1 MNPNDMRQ
9 GREHLRLTQ
18 QEAAAQLGVSQPYL
32 SLLEAGVR
40 RVPAKLAKK
49 AAKVY
54 GAAPTALPLDESFEK
69 PGPLK
74 AQRFAEDLA
83 SLGYPGFSY
92 LHSPRRRSNPAALLL
107 EALAQSDLESRLVEA
122 LPWLVLRYP
131 QLDWEWLVPRAKLY
145 NLQNRLGY
153 VADLAHKAAEKKN
166 VEPSTL
172 FNLAHRK
179 ATLEE
184 ARLAGEGTLC
194 HDSLSNAE
202 RSWLRET
209 RPPEAVHWN
218 LLTDLRAEQ
227 LRYVA

>member
-1 MNPNDMRQ
+1 MRR
-9 GREHLRLTQ
+9 GREHLGLTQ

-32 SLLEAGVR
+32 SLLEAGAR

-54 GAAPTALPLDESFEK
+54 GVAATALPLGESLQR
-69 PGPLK
+69 PGRLN

-83 SLGYPGFSY
+83 GLGYPGFSY
-92 LHSPRRRSNPAALLL
+92 LKSTRKRNPTALLL

-153 VADLAHKAAEKKN
+153 VADLAYKAAEKKGRRA
-166 VEPSTL
+166 VCAFQFGSLQGHARRGSTCSGG
-172 FNLAHRK
+172 HP
-179 ATLEE
+179 
-184 ARLAGEGTLC
+184 
-194 HDSLSNAE
+194 LSRFAIE
-202 RSWLRET
+202 SWSGPWLRET
-209 RPPEAVHWN
+209 RPPEAEHWN
-218 LLTDLRAEQ
+218 LLTDLQPEQ
-227 LRYVA
+227 LRYVV

>member
-1 MNPNDMRQ
+1 MKQ
-9 GREHLRLTQ
+9 GREHLGLTQ

-32 SLLEAGVR
+32 SLLEAGAR

-54 GAAPTALPLDESFEK
+54 GAAPTALPLDESFKK
-69 PGPLK
+69 PGLLQ

-83 SLGYPGFSY
+83 TLGYAGFSY
-92 LHSPRRRSNPAALLL
+92 LHSTRKRNPAVLLL
-107 EALAQSDLESRLVEA
+107 EALAQSDLEGRLVEA

-153 VADLAHKAAEKKN
+153 VADLAYRVAENKS

-172 FNLAHRK
+172 SNLARQK
-179 ATLEE
+179 TTLEE
-184 ARLAGEGTLC
+184 ARLVVEGTLC
-194 HDSLSNAE
+194 HDSLSQAE

-209 RPPEAVHWN
+209 RPPAATHWN
-218 LLTDLRAEQ
+218 LLTDLQPEQ
-227 LRYVA
+227 LRYVV